1 MKKRQRILFIATNET
16 HRWGGSEYCW
26 SAAAERLAER
36 GVQVHVSIKRWDEPV
51 KQVEHLRSVGCQIFY
66 RPEPSLPERVRRRIF
81 LRKGYALH
89 HVQSVGTGADL
100 IVISQSKNMDGCIW
114 MEAARSCGFRY
125 AAIAQT
131 AAEHWWPDDESAKK
145 LADAYQG
152 ACRAFFVSEAN
163 LALTRR
169 QFSTALPRGRVI
181 RNPFSVKYDAQ
192 PLWPGNSE
200 EGLSLACV
208 ARLEVHQ
215 KGQDLLMQ
223 TLDLPHWRARKVRLT
238 LAGTGVHEGSLK
250 RLAET
255 LKLPNV
261 SFAGFVDD
269 IEKLWS
275 SHHALVLPS
284 RYEGMPLALVEAMLC
299 GRPSIVTDV
308 AGHRELI
315 RDNINGF
322 IAKAPTVEL
331 LDEAMNRAW
340 ENQPNLK
347 KMGDTASADVRRWVS
362 SDPTGDFVRELDSL
376 VNGASC

>member
-1 MKKRQRILFIATNET
+1 
-16 HRWGGSEYCW
+16 
-26 SAAAERLAER
+26 
-36 GVQVHVSIKRWDEPV
+36 VQVHVSIKRWDEPV

-66 RPEPSLPERVRRRIF
+66 RPEPSLPERIRRRIF

-114 MEAARSCGFRY
+114 MEAARTRGFRY

-145 LADAYQG
+145 LADAYEG

-169 QFSTALPRGRVI
+169 QLSTALPRGRVI

-275 SHHALVLPS
+275 SHHALILPS